1 MTHQQIEARS
11 LALHR
16 LVAEKIRR
24 DPGLLRIARDN
35 LARWRRRATPN
46 DLECLSEWE
55 RLVEAGLDAALAAA
69 TEESER
75 ANALRQAS
83 PFAGILTPSERRA
96 FLRAW
101 KAVHGAHG
109 P

>member
-1 MTHQQIEARS
+1 MNHQEIEARS

-24 DPGLLRIARDN
+24 DPSLLRIARDN
-35 LARWRRRATPN
+35 LARWRGKATPN
-46 DLECLSEWE
+46 DLEYLSEWE
-55 RLVEAGLDAALAAA
+55 RLLEAGLDAALAAV

-101 KAVHGAHG
+101 KTVHGAHG